1 MVKFLGTNFYSYQ
14 DLYRIK
20 DFTKEKIRKDLLMY
34 NVVLELEMNNLS
46 LKFLL
51 SYPIIIRF
59 LSLLL
64 AFFIGVT
71 ACRFLRRKVDR

>member
-20 DFTKEKIRKDLLMY
+20 DFTKEKIHKDLLMY
-34 NVVLELEMNNLS
+34 NVVLEPEMNNLS

>member
-1 MVKFLGTNFYSYQ
+1 MVKFLGTNFHSYQ

-34 NVVLELEMNNLS
+34 NVVLEPEMNNLS

>member
-34 NVVLELEMNNLS
+34 NVVLEPEMNNLS

-51 SYPIIIRF
+51 SHRLLSDFF
-59 LSLLL
+59 LYCSRSSS
-64 AFFIGVT
+64 A
-71 ACRFLRRKVDR
+71 

>member
-34 NVVLELEMNNLS
+34 NVVLEPEMNNLS